1 MPCTG
6 DVRTVDLAVL
16 HWLLPLVAAMSLLT
30 SSVTTW
36 AAAGF
41 FGEAECCCPVKTDC
55 KCHDHDGKP
64 DPTPKMKRCAGSAT
78 WAAPVVT
85 PVMVAAEPV
94 IATDVSVT
102 AVSTIATAPIP
113 EDPISEPETPPF

>member
-1 MPCTG
+1 M
-6 DVRTVDLAVL
+6 L

-64 DPTPKMKRCAGSAT
+64 DPTPK
-78 WAAPVVT
+78 
-85 PVMVAAEPV
+85 
-94 IATDVSVT
+94 T
-102 AVSTIATAPIP
+102 A
-113 EDPISEPETPPF
+113 TPPAIVQGDAAAVTIIKPMT